1 MTNSEITN
9 LFSNL
14 TNRLESIKLEI
25 EYLENAILQLQDIC
39 KSTKT
44 SEFESAMSEEDHK
57 YWSGK
62 LL

>member
-1 MTNSEITN
+1 MTPSEITN

-25 EYLENAILQLQDIC
+25 ESLELAIVQLQNIC
-39 KSTKT
+39 KATKA
-44 SEFESAMSEEDHK
+44 SDFESAMSEEDQK